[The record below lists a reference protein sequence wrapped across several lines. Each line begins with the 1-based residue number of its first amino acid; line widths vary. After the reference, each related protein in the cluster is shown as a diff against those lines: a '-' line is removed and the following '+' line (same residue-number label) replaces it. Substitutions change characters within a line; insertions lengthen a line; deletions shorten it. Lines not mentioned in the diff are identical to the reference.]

1 MDARVSSANVRR
13 SVSQV
18 EVWKAD
24 EREHSAQ
31 RTKGRERACV
41 ILGGGPIGF
50 GCELVRARALGH
62 SGSRNGV
69 FGIIQALDFTAV
81 EALISNLKPGAEGFG
96 RAQV

>member
-31 RTKGRERACV
+31 RTKGRERASV
-41 ILGGGPIGF
+41 VLGGGPIG
-50 GCELVRARALGH
+50 LVANLCARGRSVTQARAT
-62 SGSRNGV
+62 GSSASYRRW
-69 FGIIQALDFTAV
+69 
-81 EALISNLKPGAEGFG
+81 ISLLLK
-96 RAQV
+96 R